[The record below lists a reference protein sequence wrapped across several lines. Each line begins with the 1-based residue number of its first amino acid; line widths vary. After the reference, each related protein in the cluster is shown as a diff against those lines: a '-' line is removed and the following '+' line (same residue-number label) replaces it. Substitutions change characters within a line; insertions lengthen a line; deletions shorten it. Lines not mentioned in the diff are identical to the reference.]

1 MNKFLNINGLKTF
14 LNKLIEV
21 FASEEE
27 VSQVENDTENYVL
40 NVDYS
45 QLQFDTT
52 EIIKN

>member
-1 MNKFLNINGLKTF
+1 MNKFLNFQGLAV
-14 LNKLIEV
+14 LLRELIER
-21 FASEEE
+21 FATEEE